1 MSFKEGVVLILSSVS
16 YKEEL
21 AKLKVAIEEL
31 DLEEIKDISFIS
43 ENNPLQKNKKILE
56 PYEVFNYDICE
67 CDYDKSEG
75 KVSAGFIAVYPP
87 GIPLINPGEEINKET
102 IEMLD
107 YYIKNNMKVLGIN
120 TNKIKFV
127 NL

>member
-1 MSFKEGVVLILSSVS
+1 MSSVS

-21 AKLKVAIEEL
+21 TKLKVAIEEL

-43 ENNPLQKNKKILE
+43 ENNHLQKNKKILE